1 VGAVNQVQRAA
12 WLAQAERHQLDL
24 DRPSG
29 PRFWSER
36 LETMSPDEL
45 RAVQDTKLRA
55 AVRFAYEC
63 VPFYRHKLDRAGIDP
78 GDVGSVDDLAH
89 LPVTTR
95 QEMAEDVAA
104 HPPWGTYTSVDDAVW
119 AERGWQVFA
128 TSGTTG
134 LPRVF
139 RYTAFDRVAWS
150 WIGARAMWAMGFRPG
165 RDSAMLAFGYG
176 PHVWLWGV
184 HYALHRMGVPIVT
197 AGGLDSRTRARF
209 IDAYRPTILACTP
222 SYALYLAAVAE
233 ELGIDPATTS
243 VRFLFCAGEPGI
255 SVPSTR
261 ARLEA
266 RWGAELHEFY
276 GCTEAAPS
284 AGAHTCAAVARP
296 GPGGEPGQPPP
307 GAEPGQPG
315 PGAEPG
321 QPPPGAEPGL
331 HLSEDTHL
339 WEVVDPVSHAPVPD
353 GQRGV
358 SVVTSL
364 HSEASPQ
371 LRFVVGDWA
380 RLVRDR
386 CACGR
391 TSARALGGFAGRA
404 DDLLNVR
411 GVTLFPS
418 AVEDAVRRVAEVG
431 EEFEVVVDRP
441 RDLDVLTVRV
451 EVRRDVDAGR
461 HPAVAR
467 LVESEIVSRC
477 ELRPVVEVLPH
488 GVLPR
493 TERKARR
500 VRDLRE

>member
-1 VGAVNQVQRAA
+1 MGAVNQVQRAA

-45 RAVQDTKLRA
+45 RAVQDAKLRA

-63 VPFYRHKLDRAGIDP
+63 VPFYRRRLDRAGIDP
-78 GDVGSVDDLAH
+78 GDVRSVDDLAH

-184 HYALHRMGVPIVT
+184 HYALNRMGVPIVT
-197 AGGLDSRTRARF
+197 AGGLDTRTRARF
-209 IDAYRPTILACTP
+209 IDSYRPTVLACTP

-233 ELGIDPATTS
+233 ELGIDPASTS

-284 AGAHTCAAVARP
+284 AGAHTCAAVAQL
-296 GPGGEPGQPPP
+296 G
-307 GAEPGQPG
+307 
-315 PGAEPG
+315 
-321 QPPPGAEPGL
+321 PGAEPGL

-339 WEVVDPVSHAPVPD
+339 WEVVDPVTHAPVPD
-353 GQRGV
+353 GERGV

-371 LRFVVGDWA
+371 LRFLVGDWT

-386 CACGR
+386 CACDR

-404 DDLLNVR
+404 DDMLNVR

-418 AVEDAVRRVAEVG
+418 AVEDAVRRVPEVG
-431 EEFEVVVDRP
+431 EEFEVVVDRR

-451 EVRRDVDAGR
+451 EVRRDVDARR

-500 VRDLRE
+500 VRDLRQ